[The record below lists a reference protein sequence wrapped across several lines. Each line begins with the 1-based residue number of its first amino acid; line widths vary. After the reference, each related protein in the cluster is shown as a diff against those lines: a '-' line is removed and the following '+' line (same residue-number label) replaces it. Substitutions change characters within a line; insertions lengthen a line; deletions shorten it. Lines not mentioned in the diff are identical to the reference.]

1 MTARGRGMAA
11 ACAALLAAGM
21 AGTAAARTVAAGTV
35 AANPGAT
42 VSVPVSADGLAGVGA
57 AVVVVGYD
65 PSVVVCLGADAGAA
79 VDAGAFTWAD
89 SGAGRLCAV
98 VSGFAPGASEGGEL
112 LRVRFA
118 VRAGTAGL
126 FSDVAL
132 QDVRFG
138 ARDGVTDL
146 SAQDPVGTVNGMVR
160 SFAPG
165 AAASRLEGAF
175 TVWPETALG
184 ALALGAGDGIMASDA
199 GRPVAVSGAV
209 SAAGRVRVAAPPS
222 GWRTGRYELLS
233 TPTAGLAFDLADA
246 PAGAAVVAETAGGV
260 TTYAVDVVE
269 AGAVEISDAGGLLGA
284 AEKAAVRE
292 ALADELAAHPAVRRV
307 TVAGDVAHAALAAD
321 LGIAPAFAADG
332 AEAVASYS
340 RPSLSIVAFDPRT
353 GRVRIRV
360 SPGAGNAVVRT
371 LATGCVHV
379 YGSEDLSARFRA
391 IPGTAFDLAPYLGD
405 DTRGEA
411 DLTVALGSHS
421 FIKVRLEPRQVKEG
435 EEE

>member
-11 ACAALLAAGM
+11 ACAALLAAGV

-35 AANPGAT
+35 AANPGAA
-42 VSVPVSADGLAGVGA
+42 VSVPVSADDLSGVGA

-65 PSVVVCLGADAGAA
+65 PAVVVCLGADAGAA
-79 VDAGAFTWAD
+79 ADANAFTWAD

-98 VSGFAPGASEGGEL
+98 VSGFAPGASGGGEL

-146 SAQDPVGTVNGMVR
+146 SAGNPVGTVNGMVR

-184 ALALGAGDGIMASDA
+184 ALALGAGDGVMASDG

-222 GWRTGRYELLS
+222 GWRPGRHGLLS

-246 PAGAAVVAETAGGV
+246 PAGATVVAETAGGV
-260 TTYAVDVVE
+260 TTYAVDV
-269 AGAVEISDAGGLLGA
+269 AGAVEVSDAGGLLGA

-292 ALADELAAHPAVRRV
+292 ALADELAAHSDVRRV
-307 TVAGDVAHAALAAD
+307 TVEGDVADAGLLAG

-332 AEAVASYS
+332 AEAVATYS
-340 RPSLSIVAFDPRT
+340 RPSLAIVAFDPRA

-360 SPGAGNAVVRT
+360 SPGAGNAVVR
-371 LATGCVHV
+371 APDAGCVHV
-379 YGSEDLSARFRA
+379 YGAEGLASRFRYISGTAADLS
-391 IPGTAFDLAPYLGD
+391 PYLD
-405 DTRGEA
+405 DATRGEM
-411 DLTVALGSHS
+411 DLSVALGPHA
-421 FIKVRLEPRQVKEG
+421 FIKVRLEARQVKEG

>member
-1 MTARGRGMAA
+1 MTVRGCGMAA

-21 AGTAAARTVAAGTV
+21 VGTAAARTVAAGTV
-35 AANPGAT
+35 AANPGAA
-42 VSVPVSADGLAGVGA
+42 VSVSVSADDLSDVGA

-79 VDAGAFTWAD
+79 VDANAFTWAD

-98 VSGFAPGASEGGEL
+98 VSGFAPGASGGGEL

-146 SAQDPVGTVNGMVR
+146 SAEDPVGTVNGMVR

-199 GRPVAVSGAV
+199 GRPVTVSGAV

-222 GWRTGRYELLS
+222 GWRTGHYELLS
-233 TPTAGLAFDLADA
+233 TATAGLAFDLAGA

-269 AGAVEISDAGGLLGA
+269 AGVVEVFDAGGLLGA
-284 AEKAAVRE
+284 AEKAAVRKV
-292 ALADELAAHPAVRRV
+292 LADELAAHPDVRRV
-307 TVAGDVAHAALAAD
+307 TVAGDVADAGLLAG
-321 LGIAPAFAADG
+321 LGIAPAFTVDG
-332 AEAVASYS
+332 AEAVATYS
-340 RPSLSIVAFDPRT
+340 QPSLAIVAFDPRT

-360 SPGAGNAVVRT
+360 SPGAGNAVVRKPD
-371 LATGCVHV
+371 AGCVHV
-379 YGSEDLSARFRA
+379 YGAEGLASRFRYISGTAVDLS
-391 IPGTAFDLAPYLGD
+391 PYLD
-405 DTRGEA
+405 DATRDEA
-411 DLTVALGSHS
+411 DLTVALGPHA
-421 FIKVRLEPRQVKEG
+421 FIKVKLESRQVKEG